1 MSDIPKLIEI
11 DGHNSKETSL
21 SDILE
26 NLEEDDKES
35 YVRILKEELE
45 QIKNCL
51 ENLLNSNLTSEN
63 STCPLPELYISYN
76 GLMYEFTCYQIA
88 DMSSGII
95 QKVDYDKFREYPNK
109 NK

>member
-1 MSDIPKLIEI
+1 MSDNPKLIEI
-11 DGHNSKETSL
+11 DEPNSKDISL
-21 SDILE
+21 DDRLE

-45 QIKNCL
+45 LIKDCL
-51 ENLLNSNLTSEN
+51 EKLLSSNLTSEN
-63 STCPLPELYISYN
+63 RPCPLPELYISYS

-95 QKVDYDKFREYPNK
+95 HKVDYDKDRE
-109 NK
+109 